1 MIRYKNFFTIAG
13 VCAGLLFAATSAAAA
28 PKQADIDAYRALIK
42 QDARLATAGYR
53 LAAAN
58 AAFCNRKEPN
68 PGWVIH
74 DIVQYPNTE
83 VAEAA
88 FGFKNNPILVA
99 AVVKDG
105 PADKAQIKL
114 NDGFVGMDGSI
125 LNWAAFP
132 IEKRAD
138 DRMVSFKQLL
148 GEKFAE
154 RSMLPMRFSRAG
166 TEFNTTL
173 SPPLVCA
180 SDFQIDTVKGIDA
193 GADGKMVSISIAL
206 AEYAKEDNDLAAIVA
221 HEMAHNLLQHPA
233 TLKSAKLKRGLIGQ
247 FGKSAVRVRATETE
261 ADQLAIWLLGNAGYD
276 TQAAINFLQKL
287 GNRPRGIF
295 NMDRTHL
302 PWKDRITIMQ
312 QEQLRY
318 NNTPKTGGKAIPPLL
333 TK

>member
-1 MIRYKNFFTIAG
+1 MIRFRNILTATG
-13 VCAGLLFAATSAAAA
+13 LCAGLLFAVSSAAA

-58 AAFCNRKEPN
+58 APFCKIKERN

-74 DIVQYPNTE
+74 DIAQYPN
-83 VAEAA
+83 AEIADAA
-88 FGFKNNPILVA
+88 FGFKKNPILVA
-99 AVVKDG
+99 AAVKGG
-105 PADKAQIKL
+105 PADKALIQP

-148 GEKFAE
+148 GEKFTE
-154 RSMLPMRFSRAG
+154 RPMLPMRFSRAG
-166 TEFNTTL
+166 TDFNTTL

-180 SDFQIDTVKGIDA
+180 SDFQIDTAKGIDA
-193 GADGKMVSISIAL
+193 GADGNMVSISIAL
-206 AEYAKEDNDLAAIVA
+206 AEYAKEDNDLAAVVA
-221 HEMAHNLLQHPA
+221 HEMAHNILQHA
-233 TLKSAKLKRGLIGQ
+233 AKLKSAKVKRGLAGQ
-247 FGKSAVRVRATETE
+247 FGKSAGKVRATETE

-276 TQAAINFLQKL
+276 TQAAINFFQKL
-287 GNRPRGIF
+287 GSRPRGVF

-318 NNTPKTGGKAIPPLL
+318 NNAPKTGGKAMPPLL
-333 TK
+333 AN